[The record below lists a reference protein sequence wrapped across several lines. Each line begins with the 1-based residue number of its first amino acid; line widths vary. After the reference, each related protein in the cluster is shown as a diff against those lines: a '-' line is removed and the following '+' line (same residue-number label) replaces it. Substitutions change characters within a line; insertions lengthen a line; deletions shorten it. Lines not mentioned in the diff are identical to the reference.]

1 MNLGYVKCTAPNCN
15 EAMEVSQCSGKRSAY
30 LKGRCN
36 VCKCTEQRS
45 NANTQDYLQQYKP
58 LEELNPPA
66 PVEQT
71 EEVEVLQEA
80 PTETPQTDT
89 EPKGVSS
96 LFCAGI
102 GAFIGLTLGKA
113 VTILRAV

>member
-1 MNLGYVKCTAPNCN
+1 MILGYVKCTAPNCN

-30 LKGRCN
+30 LKGRCH

-45 NANTQDYLQQYKP
+45 NANTQDYLKQHKP
-58 LEELNPPA
+58 LEELNPA

-71 EEVEVLQEA
+71 EGLDVLQEA
-80 PTETPQTDT
+80 PTDTPKETSD
-89 EPKGVSS
+89 PKGVST

-113 VTILRAV
+113 VTVLRAV